1 MHDTAHLVDGPCAVT
16 AIAAAH
22 QAVVVRLTP
31 APPIM
36 RERLPAGHTLVG
48 LCGAAGS
55 GKSTA
60 GDILVDRHG
69 FTSWAFAEPLRDML
83 AAMFEPAGIDHRWFT
98 EPGLKEQ
105 PIPELGFTG
114 RLLMQT
120 LGTEWGRKLD
130 PSLWVRLT
138 SRALGLHDLPDS
150 TPVHDRIVITDVR
163 FPEEAEWIRRVGGHV
178 VLVDR
183 PQAVP
188 VRQHESEAHYR
199 RLEHTAVIDN
209 SGGLEQLH
217 AQVSHALMRIDMLD
231 DLPLM
236 P

>member
-36 RERLPAGHTLVG
+36 RWRLPAGHTLVG

-83 AAMFEPAGIDHRWFT
+83 SAAFEPAGIDHRWLT

-105 PIPELGFTG
+105 RIPDMGPSG
-114 RLLMQT
+114 RELMQRF
-120 LGTEWGRKLD
+120 GTCGRDID
-130 PSLWVRLT
+130 PCFWVRLT
-138 SRALGLHDLPDS
+138 SMALGLNDLPDS
-150 TPVHDRIVITDVR
+150 APVHDRIVITDVR
-163 FPEEAEWIRRVGGHV
+163 YPEEAAWIQALGGHV

-188 VRQHESEAHYR
+188 VRAHESEAHYR
-199 RLEHTAVIDN
+199 RLGHTAVIDN

-217 AQVSHALMRIDMLD
+217 AQVSQALLHIDMLD